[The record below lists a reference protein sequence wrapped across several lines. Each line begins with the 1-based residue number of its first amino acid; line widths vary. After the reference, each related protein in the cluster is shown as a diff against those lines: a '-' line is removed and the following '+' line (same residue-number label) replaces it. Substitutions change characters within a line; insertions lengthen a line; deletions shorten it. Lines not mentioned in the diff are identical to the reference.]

1 MLQKIKICTW
11 QRRRTGKDADVRY
24 ESEEKKNLIFDLMNG
39 SLVLDEVKDLCKDQ
53 IVDEFAKGSY
63 CSELYEE
70 VYRAKVSLCDRLG
83 VQEDN
88 DIETIISNLTLIGRH
103 LSMKMFDY
111 GMDEAQ
117 KEAKTHI

>member
-1 MLQKIKICTW
+1 M
-11 QRRRTGKDADVRY
+11 RY
-24 ESEEKKNLIFDLMNG
+24 ESEEKKNLIFELMNG
-39 SLVLDEVKDLCKDQ
+39 SLVVDEVNDPAKDQ
-53 IVDEFAKGSY
+53 VQDEFSKGSY

-83 VQEDN
+83 VQDDN
-88 DIETIISNLTLIGRH
+88 DIETIMSNLTLIGRH